1 MNHGVV
7 NAVKMHDVYTHR
19 YVYVFVSIHIYIY
32 TYKYMCVCAYLIVI
46 AVTLG
51 RYDAFVLAFVGSAFV
66 LSFASLVHR

>member
-19 YVYVFVSIHIYIY
+19 YVYVFVSIHIYIHIN
-32 TYKYMCVCAYLIVI
+32 MCVCAYLIVI